1 MPLCRKMRL
10 RSVYARRCRRIRSI
24 NTNCL
29 IVAYGALIFAMLII
43 TSLIVLYQ
51 IMSYQHFMRTYP
63 FSDVPFWRDN
73 RTRQWKPLPPVIRVD
88 QVNLSNATI
97 VIAASCRNV
106 EKALIQLRRNV
117 QRSGQLV
124 RDFRIYLRGSD
135 STDRTL
141 QILNDWR
148 NNDTEH
154 VRLYSYGQK
163 NFFSYRRRRE
173 KSIFR
178 ASLTTCHCFRDTSHC
193 SMS

>member
-1 MPLCRKMRL
+1 MPLCRKIRL
-10 RSVYARRCRRIRSI
+10 RSIYARRCRRIRSI

-29 IVAYGALIFAMLII
+29 IMTYGALIFATVII
-43 TSLIVLYQ
+43 IISIVLYQ
-51 IMSYQHFMRTYP
+51 IMIYQHFMRTYP
-63 FSDVPFWRDN
+63 FSNVPFWKDN
-73 RTRQWKPLPPVIRVD
+73 RTLQSTPLSTVISVD

-106 EKALIQLRRNV
+106 EKALVQFRRNV
-117 QRSGQLV
+117 LSIGQLF
-124 RDFRIYLRGSD
+124 RDFRIYLCESD

-141 QILNDWR
+141 QMLNDWR

-163 NFFSYRRRRE
+163 SFFSYRRRRE
-173 KSIFR
+173 KIYR
-178 ASLTTCHCFRDTSHC
+178 ASLTTCHCFRHTSHR